1 MQPQGF
7 TFEAGLAQKFP
18 SKTVILNIEGVA
30 ENLLLVKDR
39 KTYVFIIE
47 IVSVIQKPTIPDAGK
62 RHLQTSLISLS
73 KENDLY
79 KAHVVHQ
86 KFTSDADSFYVAEI
100 FGMENKEQSECVVCM
115 TDRKD
120 TTVLPC
126 RHLCLC
132 TKCAS
137 TMRSQRQAR
146 CPICRTRK
154 QLVSRPTPAPS
165 QGRVVR

>member
-1 MQPQGF
+1 MRDLPPLIL

-18 SKTVILNIEGVA
+18 SKTVGLNIEGVT
-30 ENLLLVKDR
+30 ESLLLLKDR

-47 IVSVIQKPTIPDAGK
+47 IVTSTQKPTIPEAGK
-62 RHLQTSLISLS
+62 RHLQTTLVSLA
-73 KENDLY
+73 KENDIY
-79 KAHVVHQ
+79 KARVVHQ

-100 FGMENKEQSECVVCM
+100 FGMENKGQSECVVCM

-120 TTVLPC
+120 TAVLPC

-132 TKCAS
+132 TKCAY
-137 TMRSQRQAR
+137 TMRGQRQAR

-154 QLVSRPTPAPS
+154 YYAAAQRLLQVKEE
-165 QGRVVR
+165 

>member
-1 MQPQGF
+1 MPPQTL

-18 SKTVILNIEGVA
+18 PKTVTLNIEGVA
-30 ENLLLVKDR
+30 ESLLLLKDR

-47 IVSVIQKPTIPDAGK
+47 IVTTTQKPTMPEAGK
-62 RHLQTSLISLS
+62 RHLQTTLVTFS

-79 KAHVVHQ
+79 KARVVHQ
-86 KFTSDADSFYVAEI
+86 KFTSDSDSFYVAEI

-120 TTVLPC
+120 TAVLPC

-132 TKCAS
+132 TKCAY

-154 QLVSRPTPAPS
+154 YYSAAQRLLQVKEE
-165 QGRVVR
+165 